1 MTQANPKEAASRRPK
16 GLASL
21 HPKGLASLRDK
32 GGFTLPGEAGYEALT
47 LALAEK
53 WGADVIRDSDGTR
66 LSPRIVEAGY
76 RIYSTICI
84 IREHNA
90 FAEAHPDA
98 QQQTF
103 LISDA
108 VLAEGERVTIEPLAG
123 YFDQQFQLNDSP
135 EALEYWQVWDRT
147 AGQEVP
153 RECWEY
159 ADGRIT
165 VDGCT
170 PWHRYTA
177 SFLCWRIWE
186 EINMYNHTT
195 NHWTSA
201 HLRQLD
207 PRHPMVWAY
216 LQSWLEEW
224 CAANPQTDVVR
235 LTSLFYN
242 FVWIF
247 GEDMRRRSR
256 FVDWASYDF
265 TVSPA
270 ALKAFEAEYGY
281 ALTAEDFVNGGR
293 LQATHRPPTAHKRD
307 YMDFI
312 QRFVAQRA
320 KVLVDIIHRHGK
332 QAYVFYD
339 DSWVGMEPYGRYFSA
354 IGFDGLIKCV
364 FSGFECRLCSGAD
377 VPVHELRFH
386 PYLFPVGL
394 GGLPT
399 FSEGG
404 HPERDAMAYWL
415 HVRRA
420 LARQPVERIGL
431 GGYLH
436 LTEGYP
442 EFVEAIGGMARQF
455 RRLKG
460 LHGQGAPALL
470 PIRVAVLHTWGEL
483 RSWTLSG
490 HFHETDANPLIH
502 INEALSGLPVDVRFI
517 DFEQAR
523 SGVLRREASPLGR
536 REASPSGRRE
546 ASPFGDGVD
555 VVVNAGFAGDAWS
568 GGDAWRDPE
577 LVAALTRFVYEGG
590 AFIGVGEPS
599 ACPGGDTFLRL
610 AHVLGVDVDDGSYAC
625 HAPWAF
631 EVEKTP
637 PFEVCHEALSK
648 GTGYASARVMPARLI
663 APDAK
668 VLSAVDGTPRMTLR
682 RCGRGSAAWLSDFE
696 YSPASTRMLL
706 ELLLYMTGAQP
717 DAAGICSHSLVE
729 TAWFP
734 ASRTLV
740 LMNNGEEAVESEV
753 RWPGGQM
760 TVLLEAWEM
769 KFIEV

>member
-1 MTQANPKEAASRRPK
+1 MKQEYDR
-16 GLASL
+16 
-21 HPKGLASLRDK
+21 

-47 LALAEK
+47 LELAEK
-53 WGADVIRDSDGTR
+53 WGADVIRDSDGTK
-66 LSPRIVEAGY
+66 LSPEIVEAGY
-76 RIYSTICI
+76 RVYSTICI

-103 LISDA
+103 LISEA
-108 VLAEGERVTIEPLAG
+108 ALAEGDEVIIDPLAG

-135 EALEYWQVWDRT
+135 EAMAYWQVWDRT
-147 AGQEVP
+147 TNEPVP
-153 RECWEY
+153 RECWRY
-159 ADGRIT
+159 AGGRIT
-165 VDGCT
+165 VTGCA

-207 PRHPMVWAY
+207 PRHPLAWEY
-216 LQSWLEEW
+216 LKKWLEDW

-247 GEDMRRRSR
+247 GSDMRRRSR

-281 ALTAEDFVNGGR
+281 ALTAEDFINGGK
-293 LQATHRPPTAHKRD
+293 LQATHRPPTARKRD

-312 QRFVAQRA
+312 QRFVAEKARE
-320 KVLVDIIHRHGK
+320 LVEIIHRHGK

-339 DSWVGMEPYGRYFSA
+339 DSWVGMEPYGQYFSS

-364 FSGFECRLCSGAD
+364 FSGFECRLCAGVD

-436 LTEGYP
+436 LTQGYP
-442 EFVEAIGGMARQF
+442 EFVEAVGMMARQF
-455 RRLKG
+455 RRLRA
-460 LHGQGAPALL
+460 LHEQGAPAVL
-470 PIRVAVLHTWGEL
+470 PIRVAVLHAWGRL

-502 INEALSGLPVDVRFI
+502 VNEALSGLPVEVRFI
-517 DFEQAR
+517 DFDQAVQ
-523 SGVLRREASPLGR
+523 GGLK
-536 REASPSGRRE
+536 
-546 ASPFGDGVD
+546 DVD
-555 VVVNAGFAGDAWS
+555 VVINAGFAGDAWS
-568 GGDAWRDPE
+568 GGEAWRSPE
-577 LVAALTRFVYEGG
+577 LVAELTRFVYEGG
-590 AFIGVGEPS
+590 AFIGVAEPS
-599 ACPGGDTFLRL
+599 ACPGGDTCLRM

-625 HAPWAF
+625 HAPWRF
-631 EVEKTP
+631 EVAQQL
-637 PFEVCHEALSK
+637 PFDVHLPSTA
-648 GTGYASARVMPARLI
+648 TVRHARLI
-663 APDAK
+663 APDVT
-668 VLSAVDGTPRMTLR
+668 VLAEADGIPHMTLR
-682 RCGRGSAAWLSDFE
+682 RYGRGSAAWLGGFE
-696 YSPASTRMLL
+696 YSPASANMLL
-706 ELLLYMTGAQP
+706 ELLLHLTGAKRE
-717 DAAGICSHSLVE
+717 DAGACGHPLVE
-729 TAWFP
+729 AAWFP
-734 ASRTLV
+734 ASGTLV
-740 LMNNGEEAVESEV
+740 LMNNGDAPVRTEAAL
-753 RWPGGQM
+753 PGRRIP
-760 TVLLEAWEM
+760 VALEAGEM

>member
-1 MTQANPKEAASRRPK
+1 MKENFTQ
-16 GLASL
+16 
-21 HPKGLASLRDK
+21 
-32 GGFTLPGEAGYEALT
+32 GGFTLPGEAGYEQLT
-47 LALAEK
+47 LELAKK
-53 WGADVIRDSDGTR
+53 WGADVIRDSDGTK
-66 LSPRIVEAGY
+66 LSPEIVEAGY

-103 LISDA
+103 LSSDA
-108 VLAEGERVTIEPLAG
+108 VIAEGPEAVIEPLKG
-123 YFDQQFQLNDSP
+123 YFDEQFQLNDSP

-147 AGQEVP
+147 AGEVVP
-153 RECWEY
+153 REHWSY
-159 ADGRIT
+159 ADGRIA
-165 VDGCT
+165 VMGCT

-195 NHWTSA
+195 NHWTSE

-207 PRHPMVWAY
+207 PRHPLAWEY
-216 LQSWLEEW
+216 LQDWLEKW
-224 CAANPQTDVVR
+224 CVDNPQTNVVR

-256 FVDWASYDF
+256 FVDWGSYDF

-281 ALTAEDFVNGGR
+281 ALTAEDFINKGK

-312 QRFVAQRA
+312 QRFVAQKA

-339 DSWVGMEPYGRYFSA
+339 DSWVGMEPYGKYFAS
-354 IGFDGLIKCV
+354 IGFDGLIKCI
-364 FSGFECRLCSGAD
+364 FSGFECRLCAGAD

-404 HPERDAMAYWL
+404 HPERDAVAYWL
-415 HVRRA
+415 HARRA
-420 LARQPVERIGL
+420 LARQAVERIGL

-436 LTEGYP
+436 LTQGYP
-442 EFVEAIGGMARQF
+442 EFVDAIGEMGRQF
-455 RRLKG
+455 RRLKA
-460 LHGQGAPALL
+460 LHAEGAPALL
-470 PIRVAVLHTWGEL
+470 PIRVAVLHTWGSL

-502 INEALSGLPVDVRFI
+502 VNEALSGLPVDVRFI
-517 DFEQAR
+517 DFQQAE
-523 SGVLRREASPLGR
+523 SGGLK
-536 REASPSGRRE
+536 
-546 ASPFGDGVD
+546 DVD
-555 VVVNAGFAGDAWS
+555 VLINAGFAGDAWS
-568 GGDAWRDPE
+568 GGEVWNSAE
-577 LVAALTRFVYEGG
+577 LVAEITRFVCEGG
-590 AFIGVGEPS
+590 ALIGVAEPS
-599 ACPGGDTFLRL
+599 ACPGGDSFLRL
-610 AHVLGVDVDDGSYAC
+610 AHVLGVDIDHGEYAC
-625 HAPWAF
+625 HAPWSF
-631 EVEKTP
+631 EVQP
-637 PFEVCHEALSK
+637 APFAVCDDAL
-648 GTGYASARVMPARLI
+648 AAMPGARLTD
-663 APDAK
+663 PETK
-668 VLSAVDGTPRMTLR
+668 VLAAANGAPRMTLHAFGKG
-682 RCGRGSAAWLSDFE
+682 CAAWLSGFE
-696 YSPASTRMLL
+696 YSPAAARMLL
-706 ELLLYMTGAQP
+706 ELLLHMTGRTGK
-717 DAAGICSHSLVE
+717 DAGISDDPMVE

-734 ASRTLV
+734 ASKTLV
-740 LMNNGEEAVESEV
+740 VMNDANAPVEANIE
-753 RWPGGQM
+753 WPGG
-760 TVLLEAWEM
+760 TTRVALGPEEL
-769 KFIEV
+769 KFVQV